1 MSDVS
6 TSDMSLTYVS
16 HTSRV
21 PNPVW
26 AQVPGEVGDMRLT
39 SSEPP
44 YSARYVSH
52 SRRIK
57 SSENSRSSRQFI
69 QRKANLRGS
78 V

>member
-26 AQVPGEVGDMRLT
+26 VQVPGEVGDMLLT

-44 YSARYVSH
+44 YSAR
-52 SRRIK
+52 
-57 SSENSRSSRQFI
+57 
-69 QRKANLRGS
+69 
-78 V
+78 